1 MRTDLDKTVELLD
14 LFDVEYELCNEIENI
29 NRITTI
35 VLSTYSKKVRG
46 KSGFI
51 SEYTFINGKFQ
62 DIGIWDK

>member
-1 MRTDLDKTVELLD
+1 MRTDFDKTVELLD
-14 LFDVEYELCNEIENI
+14 LFDVEYELYNEVENT

-35 VLSTYSKKVRG
+35 ILSAYSRKVRG
-46 KSGFI
+46 KTGFI